1 MGRILLVICL
11 MLTLH
16 GCASVP
22 ETPEWETHLTPEQR
36 VRLEESRIQA
46 AGMMMMGFNMG
57 GGFNRYRQ
65 QCMTTHNGQMVY
77 QQCY

>member
-36 VRLEESRIQA
+36 VRLEEARIQA
-46 AGMMMMGFNMG
+46 AGMAIMGFNAS

-65 QCMTTHNGQMVY
+65 CTSTLNGQTIY